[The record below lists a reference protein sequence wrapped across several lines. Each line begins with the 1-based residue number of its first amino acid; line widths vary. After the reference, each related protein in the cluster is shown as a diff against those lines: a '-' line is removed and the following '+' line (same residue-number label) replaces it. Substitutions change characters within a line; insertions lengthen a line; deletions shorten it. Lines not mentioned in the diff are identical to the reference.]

1 MEPDQ
6 PDGLELNCWIV
17 YVNIK
22 INDSFDPLPNCSPQC
37 TSARGATRPWLE
49 SPSFTYM
56 WKYENQYKI
65 VKLRQGS
72 DKVRQG
78 KARKGKD
85 GERWKALKLKP
96 LPWAYIKVGCQS
108 WIVRQSVNSSTQRGV
123 PGARSRLPRLP
134 GAKLSIS
141 YNSVLSLKNR
151 YERVSSS
158 SNLKQRIDMRGYL
171 AAAARKK
178 KFLHRNCP
186 RQFVKAIPQHPPPP
200 PNTAPSNIRN
210 QLSSAVSWNISRAV
224 SFSSH

>member
-1 MEPDQ
+1 MSGWQDGFQNDRMSDRVTKCPSDQ
-6 PDGLELNCWIV
+6 ETEWPSDQVTQWLSDR
-17 YVNIK
+17 VNE
-22 INDSFDPLPNCSPQC
+22 
-37 TSARGATRPWLE
+37 W
-49 SPSFTYM
+49 PSDRVTM
-56 WKYENQYKI
+56 WP
-65 VKLRQGS
+65 S
-72 DKVRQG
+72 
-78 KARKGKD
+78 
-85 GERWKALKLKP
+85 
-96 LPWAYIKVGCQS
+96 QS

-178 KFLHRNCP
+178 FLHRNCP

-200 PNTAPSNIRN
+200 PTTAPSDIRN